1 LIIGLL
7 LILRLRNFIIII
19 IIPAIIAWLL
29 ASSWPKYGL
38 AIFVSLYLIFFII
51 FFTARYINPRFD
63 FPQAVVNKQAEFIK
77 LKGTTSIPI
86 RQLEPTVLSFLQ
98 NTPQA
103 ITLSTIRAYPVDF
116 QHILSLAAAMEVI
129 LLLLLF
135 SLFLI
140 FHKNG
145 VNSMAFIY
153 FCIFFSFS
161 VLLAI
166 GFSVNN
172 LGAIVRYRSIIIPF
186 RIVPMAAFTEWTK
199 IGRLFF
205 NNIKNKNNV

>member
-7 LILRLRNFIIII
+7 HILRLRNFIIII

-29 ASSWPKYGL
+29 ASSWPKHGL

-103 ITLSTIRAYPVDF
+103 ITLSTIRAYPGDF
-116 QHILSLAAAMEVI
+116 
-129 LLLLLF
+129 
-135 SLFLI
+135 
-140 FHKNG
+140 
-145 VNSMAFIY
+145 
-153 FCIFFSFS
+153 
-161 VLLAI
+161 
-166 GFSVNN
+166 
-172 LGAIVRYRSIIIPF
+172 
-186 RIVPMAAFTEWTK
+186 
-199 IGRLFF
+199 
-205 NNIKNKNNV
+205 